1 MRVLCV
7 HGYGSNSNVLRSQAA
22 PLRHELRR
30 ITGDDSELDFTYLQG
45 GIESPPFPGI
55 AEFFSPPYYKFWDGD
70 SPSSVLAALELV
82 SSSISINK
90 SDVIFA
96 YSDGAAAALSALLH
110 RPHNVKCLVLLSP
123 FPPFDASGRRRL
135 DVSFAGPQ
143 IHIPT
148 LFMRGESDPFA
159 HFVAMTQGLV
169 DEKNLAVYSWN
180 GGHETPNSSERGMW
194 GQIAQS
200 LVTIMNKE

>member
-1 MRVLCV
+1 M
-7 HGYGSNSNVLRSQAA
+7 
-22 PLRHELRR
+22 RR

-45 GIESPPFPGI
+45 GIESPPFPGKGQLIPFFTTCSCSTFVDDDTPGI

-180 GGHETPNSSERGMW
+180 GGHEMPNSSERGMW

-200 LVTIMNKE
+200 LVMIMNKE